1 MISVHSILKRM
12 KGRGGSIKMRF
23 LGMMCIFCVLTS
35 TLSAQ
40 LSEQEKSIQS
50 LLETF
55 EEWLKT
61 ASGDEV
67 TRATYLLSEQLVDVA
82 AKRLQ
87 CVDMSLLRGLH
98 GFLISRPEL
107 VRRIFSRALIL
118 NGDVTMEEGQTSSPS
133 PK

>member
-1 MISVHSILKRM
+1 
-12 KGRGGSIKMRF
+12 MRF

-50 LLETF
+50 PLETL

-61 ASGDEV
+61 ASGDER
-67 TRATYLLSEQLVDVA
+67 TRATDLFSEKAVDIT

-98 GFLISRPEL
+98 GLLISQPEL
-107 VRRIFSRALIL
+107 VRRMLSRALIL
-118 NGDVTMEEGQTSSPS
+118 KGDEIMEEGQSSSPS